1 LRISKDVSGDM
12 LAVERQRADGMRLI
26 EQRGWQLHQEY
37 VDNDISASGRKRR
50 PGFDQMIGDIDAGRL
65 EVVVAWALDR
75 LTRNRRD
82 EIRLIEACHEHRVT
96 VALVRGADIDM
107 ASAAGRM
114 MADVLAGF
122 ARMEVDQ
129 KSERHIAQIAQ
140 AAAKGR
146 MVGGR
151 RAFGYTADGLH
162 LDPVE
167 APVVADM
174 YDQWLTGADLSGIAR
189 HLNELGWRSPRG
201 NPWTRGSVREVLAN
215 PRNAGLRGMRDVANR
230 KTGTRSQWHRIIGP
244 AVWPGIVE
252 EAAWRAAMAR
262 IRDPSRPGAHRGV
275 YASRHLLSGIAV
287 CGWDDCGRVLVAGRR
302 DGQRLLRCPSMGHVT
317 RSAQLIEDFVEEAV
331 VGFFR
336 SPEGRATGPD
346 RGGGGEAGT
355 AELVSRS
362 AVLRGRLREAAQM
375 FADGELSREDHRH
388 ASDRIRAELA
398 ELDGRIA
405 AQGRVDVTVGMR
417 AAEDPEAEWDGY
429 PLERK
434 REIIRRVMAVTVLP
448 GRSGRPGGL
457 RFHQDT
463 VRIDWL

>member
-1 LRISKDVSGDM
+1 
-12 LAVERQRADGMRLI
+12 LI
-26 EQRGWQLHQEY
+26 EQRGWHLTEVY
-37 VDNDISASGRKRR
+37 VDNDISAAGRKRR
-50 PGFDQMIGDIDAGRL
+50 PDYLRMLTDLEHGVVDAVVSRSFERLCKTRREQLTFVELGQEKRFPVAFTHAPDLDLTTAVGRGMADMMA
-65 EVVVAWALDR
+65 AWA
-75 LTRNRRD
+75 
-82 EIRLIEACHEHRVT
+82 RVE
-96 VALVRGADIDM
+96 
-107 ASAAGRM
+107 
-114 MADVLAGF
+114 
-122 ARMEVDQ
+122 MEQ
-129 KSERHIAQIAQ
+129 KSERHVDQIAQ
-140 AAAKGR
+140 AARRGR

-174 YDQWLTGADLSGIAR
+174 YDQWLTGTDLSGIAR
-189 HLNELGWRSPRG
+189 HLNELGWRPPRG
-201 NPWTRGSVREVLAN
+201 NRWVRGSVREVLAN
-215 PRNAGLRGMRDVANR
+215 PRNAGLRGMRDVANP
-230 KTGTRSQWHRIIGP
+230 KTRTRARWHRIVGP

-287 CGWDDCGRVLVAGRR
+287 CGWEGCGRILVAGRR

-336 SPEGRATGPD
+336 SAEGRATGPD
-346 RGGGGEAGT
+346 RDDGDEAGT

-388 ASDRIRAELA
+388 AADRIRGELA

-417 AAEDPEAEWDGY
+417 AAADVEAEWDGY

-448 GRSGRPGGL
+448 GRSGRPGGQ
-457 RFHQDT
+457 RFHPDT